1 MTDARRSAT
10 LTTMWRRLL
19 IVAFVAFAVLGLWSP
34 GYERALVGES
44 HAEQG
49 HAEQGALCCPCED
62 DGEGCCDSAVC
73 ACGHA
78 TFVAPERAGEP
89 EPRTVASSIVPWT
102 VASEQ
107 RARDRSS
114 APPTPPP
121 IG

>member
-1 MTDARRSAT
+1 
-10 LTTMWRRLL
+10 MWRRLL
-19 IVAFVAFAVLGLWSP
+19 IVAFVALAVLGLWSP
-34 GYERALVGES
+34 AYERALVDES

-49 HAEQGALCCPCED
+49 AECCPCED
-62 DGEGCCDSAVC
+62 DGGEGCCDSAVC

-78 TFVAPERAGEP
+78 TLVAPERASEP
-89 EPRTVASSIVPWT
+89 APRTVTSAAVRWS
-102 VASEQ
+102 VATEQ